1 MLVELH
7 IHGHLYRQWQFD
19 FADYREPFC
28 QVGYDEKQKLWA
40 QIIEQCKN
48 EVDPII
54 RSNPYEFFIMVPA
67 RIQPADVDPEEQEQL
82 LNHIIDKQNSSL

>member
-1 MLVELH
+1 MRVELY
-7 IHGHLYRQWQFD
+7 IHGQLYRQWEFE

-28 QVGYDEKQKLWA
+28 QVGFDEKENLWA
-40 QIIEQCKN
+40 QIIEQCKR
-48 EVDPII
+48 EVDPVIS
-54 RSNPYEFFIMVPA
+54 SNHYEFYINVPA